1 MLLELQINIFMSLLL
16 VVTIVHAYFKLNRS
30 SNIFNLFISTKI
42 IILVMLI
49 LEILRVMYNK
59 IDYLDSIVIQKV
71 INIIE
76 FSLAPFPIFL
86 IWILFNK
93 WIYKKIDRK
102 IICLLSAP
110 LLVNLIICS
119 LNYRL
124 DYIFNYIFKIT
135 IGNTYLRGPMFL
147 ISPLV
152 NCFYFLLTLI
162 FLWVNRMK
170 VNKEELTTFK
180 LVVLVPFILGA
191 IQFKYNIYLTI
202 WSSWGI
208 SIIIMYTFILNDNS
222 KKDSLTGL
230 ENRLEY
236 YIYIDKLKKK
246 NNLKLTAINIDLDGI
261 KYINDNYGHYE
272 GDQSIKVFASLL
284 KDVFGTHIK
293 TIRLRSDE
301 FIILIKDDNEFLIKK
316 FIKDLINKLE
326 EYNKNSGK
334 EYKIKFSYGIAI
346 YNPNRENIEELL
358 NRSDEA
364 MYRNKNSKS
373 YYNDKI

>member
-1 MLLELQINIFMSLLL
+1 MCLLL
-16 VVTIVHAYFKLNRS
+16 IVTIVHAYFKLNRS
-30 SNIFNLFISTKI
+30 SNIFNLFITTKI

-49 LEILRVMYNK
+49 LEILSVMYNK
-59 IDYLDSIVIQKV
+59 VDYLDSIVIHKV
-71 INIIE
+71 INIIG
-76 FSLAPFPIFL
+76 FSLAPFPILL
-86 IWILFNK
+86 IYILLNK
-93 WIYKKIDRK
+93 WIYKKIDGK
-102 IICLLSAP
+102 ILGLLSIP
-110 LLVNLIICS
+110 LLINLMFS
-119 LNYRL
+119 LLSYR
-124 DYIFNYIFKIT
+124 FNYIFKIT
-135 IGNTYLRGPMFL
+135 IENTYLRGPMFL

-162 FLWVNRMK
+162 FLWVNRRK
-170 VNKEELTTFK
+170 INKEELTIFK
-180 LVVLVPFILGA
+180 LVVLIPFILGA
-191 IQFKYNIYLTI
+191 IQLKYDIYLTI

-272 GDQSIKVFASLL
+272 GDQSIKVFATLL
-284 KDVFGTHIK
+284 KDVFGQNIK
-293 TIRLRSDE
+293 TIRLGGDE
-301 FIILIKDDNEFLIKK
+301 FIILIKDDNEFFIKK
-316 FIKDLINKLE
+316 FIKDLVNKLE
-326 EYNKNSGK
+326 EYNENSGK
-334 EYKIKFSYGIAI
+334 EYKIKFSYGIAT
-346 YNPNRENIEELL
+346 YNPNRENIEDLL